1 MIEDKYNLLHLTYLL
16 RYVFYFRIYLDKS
29 ILMELA
35 KMISFFLS
43 TKSETMTSIVFYT
56 IEAIIDVKE
65 GDFKFLSVM
74 KNYFNK
80 TNVQPQIT
88 EILENIARIGQ
99 SDEINNYQLK
109 VMLVIIRT
117 LAENTAEYIAP
128 FAGLYQK
135 EMDKMIKGYTF
146 QSSFLIFESVGT
158 LIYYACQVSLI
169 LNII

>member
-1 MIEDKYNLLHLTYLL
+1 M
-16 RYVFYFRIYLDKS
+16 
-29 ILMELA
+29 MELA
-35 KMISFFLS
+35 KMISYFLY
-43 TKSETMTSIVFYT
+43 TKNETFVSIVLYT

-80 TNVQPQIT
+80 ANIQPQIT

-99 SDEINNYQLK
+99 GSSEINNYLLK

-117 LAENTAEYIAP
+117 LAESTADFIVP

-135 EMDKMIKGYTF
+135 ELEKMTKGYTF
-146 QSSFLIFESVGT
+146 QSSFLIFESLGT
-158 LIYYACQVSLI
+158 LIYYSCQVSLI
-169 LNII
+169 TD